1 MLAELIGDNVIRVNE
16 WELYDGHKCIYHG
29 SMGGLLRQ
37 FLSDDRG
44 QDLTEYFL
52 LLMFV
57 VLASAAI
64 FLGSGSGFTG
74 IWSLSN
80 SQVTAASAIAAS

>member
-1 MLAELIGDNVIRVNE
+1 
-16 WELYDGHKCIYHG
+16 
-29 SMGGLLRQ
+29 MGGLLRQ
-37 FLSDDRG
+37 FLADEGG

-57 VLASAAI
+57 VVASAAI
-64 FLGSGSGFTG
+64 FFGSGSSFTG

-80 SQVTAASAIAAS
+80 SQVTAASAVAAS